1 MTAEVSAIELVWL
14 FWAISWFG
22 SGLFAA
28 RAIKRPDWRREAI
41 PYLLESSGLVLL
53 LIIVNTHHNRP
64 FWELWRLPV
73 AWNWALLAVAALGFV
88 FTWWAR
94 ATLGR
99 LWSGRVTK
107 KADHHIVDTG
117 PYGIVRH
124 PIYTGLLLAAFATA
138 AIKGTA
144 LALAGCALLV
154 IGWSVK
160 ARLEERFLSEEL
172 GAEAYGAYRQR
183 VPMLIPFGPK

>member
-53 LIIVNTHHNRP
+53 LIIVSTHHNLP
-64 FWELWRLPV
+64 LWELWRLPA

-107 KADHHIVDTG
+107 KSDHHVVDTG

-172 GAEAYGAYRQR
+172 GAETDGSYRRR
-183 VPMLIPFGPK
+183 VPMLIPFLHL